1 MASPLLLVK
10 NLIKYFRNP
19 NSNFSIK
26 DKWIKAVDGV
36 TFEIYPGETVGIVG
50 ESGCGK
56 STLGRTIVGLNKP
69 NSGEIYFL
77 GEDLL
82 KMSEYSRKKLSKK
95 MQIIFQDPAG
105 SLNPRRTIEET
116 LMDPFSIHG
125 LYEKSERKEIIKEL
139 IVDVG
144 LDLYHLD
151 RYPHELSG
159 GQKQRVG
166 IARALAMKPEFIIC
180 DEPVSALDVSVQAQ
194 IINLFQDMKK
204 KFSFSSLFI
213 SHDLSVIYHIS
224 DRIMVMYLGSIV
236 EIASYK
242 EIYKDPLHPY
252 TQLLIKSNPIL
263 DLEGK
268 KNNHLINSEISPNSK
283 KLNGCSFSDRCPMVF
298 EICKQKRPLLKGKN
312 TKHFVACHLY

>member
-1 MASPLLLVK
+1 MSSPLLSVK
-10 NLIKYFRNP
+10 NLIKYYRNP
-19 NSNFSIK
+19 NSIFSIK

-56 STLGRTIVGLNKP
+56 STLGRTIVGLNKQ

-77 GEDLL
+77 GEDILN
-82 KMSEYSRKKLSKK
+82 MSEYSRKKLSKK

-125 LYEKSERKEIIKEL
+125 LYEKSERKEIIKEQ
-139 IVDVG
+139 IIDVG

-180 DEPVSALDVSVQAQ
+180 DEPVSALGVSVQAQ
-194 IINLFQDMKK
+194 IINLFQDMNSR
-204 KFSFSSLFI
+204 FANQHIAALVLSSDGLYNRGNNPLYEEMNYPVYTIAQGDTSFSKDVSILYFNLEVYEGFIINFRLFFNI
-213 SHDLSVIYHIS
+213 
-224 DRIMVMYLGSIV
+224 
-236 EIASYK
+236 
-242 EIYKDPLHPY
+242 
-252 TQLLIKSNPIL
+252 N
-263 DLEGK
+263 K
-268 KNNHLINSEISPNSK
+268 KSK
-283 KLNGCSFSDRCPMVF
+283 K
-298 EICKQKRPLLKGKN
+298 IKIQI
-312 TKHFVACHLY
+312 